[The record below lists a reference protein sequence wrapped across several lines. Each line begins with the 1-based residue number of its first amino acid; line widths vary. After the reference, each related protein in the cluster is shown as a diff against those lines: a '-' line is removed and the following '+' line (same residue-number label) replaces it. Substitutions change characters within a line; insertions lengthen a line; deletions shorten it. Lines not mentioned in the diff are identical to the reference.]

1 MAKKTTNVEKI
12 KGCKILKTNVVMIY
26 FKNILSFLLK
36 MFAELKSSITFV
48 SLQRSSNKNKKQKHG
63 TKNNLR

>member
-1 MAKKTTNVEKI
+1 
-12 KGCKILKTNVVMIY
+12 MIY

-48 SLQRSSNKNKKQKHG
+48 SLQRSSNKNKKQNGSSKKHP
-63 TKNNLR
+63 LRKF